1 MKPVLKLILTGL
13 TLYTLY
19 FLPAC
24 GGEGGTQVGN
34 PPAPVQIPTGEPGA
48 SPMPQ
53 PDTTPP
59 IEEECDP
66 ADMEQFKAAPC
77 SKEENKI
84 SLEEK
89 MEVES

>member
-34 PPAPVQIPTGEPGA
+34 PPAPVQAPTADPGTNL
-48 SPMPQ
+48 MP
-53 PDTTPP
+53 PADTTPLP
-59 IEEECDP
+59 EEECDP